1 MAQDRKRKNRI
12 SLCKFLKSEVTR
24 SYFLQQHEE
33 RYEFKREQIYT
44 FMKIPREIEKLIGY
58 GFFQVVDAF
67 LFIFTFLPL
76 RFVLAVWA
84 LATRPLLGA
93 IGLRRQGSHGQWLKP
108 SEIIDL
114 MKGLIVIITCRMMA
128 FIDTSML
135 YHVVKSQSIIK
146 LYIFYNML
154 EVGDKLM
161 SSFGQDSLD
170 ALHWTATEPRR
181 RKRQHLG
188 TLPHFFL
195 ANVYVFMHSILILF
209 QVTVLNVAINS
220 NNKALLTVMMS
231 NNFVELKG
239 SVFKKFDRNNLLQ
252 VACSD
257 IRERF
262 QYCILLMLVVVQT
275 MKEFGWSEAQ
285 LWVLLPDWCIYLL
298 CPTAHLWVLLPN
310 WFMLTVVAD
319 CLFCPAAQLWV
330 LLPDCVMV
338 LIAELFVDWV
348 KHAFITRFNEIP
360 ADIYREYTLTL
371 AYDLIAS
378 KQKYAFSDH
387 SDVVSHRMGFIS
399 LPLAALT
406 ARILM
411 QSVRLSGAASWLVLA
426 AAYLALTAFRV
437 LNTIIILGKACDLID
452 TEAAEPSGAAA
463 AAAAEARSRHVSEC
477 EPAAD
482 SSMAEPYNVFREF
495 SPPDPVDEDEGET
508 ETVGAECRCAAH
520 GDGRCQPA
528 AGAS

>member
-1 MAQDRKRKNRI
+1 
-12 SLCKFLKSEVTR
+12 
-24 SYFLQQHEE
+24 
-33 RYEFKREQIYT
+33 
-44 FMKIPREIEKLIGY
+44 MKIPREIEKLIGY

-285 LWVLLPDWCIYLL
+285 LWVLLPDC
-298 CPTAHLWVLLPN
+298 A
-310 WFMLTVVAD
+310 
-319 CLFCPAAQLWV
+319 
-330 LLPDCVMV
+330 MV

>member
-285 LWVLLPDWCIYLL
+285 LWVLLPDC
-298 CPTAHLWVLLPN
+298 A
-310 WFMLTVVAD
+310 
-319 CLFCPAAQLWV
+319 
-330 LLPDCVMV
+330 MV

-495 SPPDPVDEDEGET
+495 SPPEPVDEDEGET